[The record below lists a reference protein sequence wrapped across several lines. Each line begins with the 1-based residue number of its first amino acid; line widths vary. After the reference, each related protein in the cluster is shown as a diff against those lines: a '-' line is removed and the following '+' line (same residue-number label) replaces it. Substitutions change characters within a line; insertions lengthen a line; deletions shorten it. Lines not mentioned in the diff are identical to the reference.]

1 MLLRRRL
8 QLSTATTSNSS
19 TSATS
24 TSTSDAGV
32 VSAAN
37 SDSLGSSDM
46 ELLGSGDEDLGS
58 ASGSGSEGEDQ
69 AFTPE
74 QLNVLAINGV
84 LSLVL
89 FAALAGAVLWMT
101 YKHFRCGSD
110 ARKKAFHVVLFL
122 SIAMNIPDPV
132 GWIFFP
138 ATEKW
143 VVTYIM
149 RVYGVLLQCACKSYL
164 ALCWAEVVSAGRSDA
179 RRRMVTLVLVLNA
192 LVLVWA
198 IAVPVILSP
207 YPNDVYG
214 QYDFMASPLRSIV
227 TYTGLGI
234 VLTFGILLFYQGMK
248 LRVRLLQAKG
258 TVPAGSVEKSLY
270 QLMLTVSI
278 IATSDLLRVV
288 SFYIQSQIAFTPFV
302 VINSL
307 IPNIFP
313 AICMLYL
320 MRRVP
325 KGKRKSNNQN
335 QYSNSSYNRT
345 GAVDATLSRY
355 MAEDKRSDISDD
367 TAYAAGSTKFALAS
381 TRVSGIA
388 RLEHHDQAPP
398 PPSQLSPPFTWSR

>member
-1 MLLRRRL
+1 MDGFVRATLMLLRRRL
-8 QLSTATTSNSS
+8 QLSTNSS
-19 TSATS
+19 TSAS
-24 TSTSDAGV
+24 SDAGV
-32 VSAAN
+32 VTAAN
-37 SDSLGSSDM
+37 SDA
-46 ELLGSGDEDLGS
+46 LGSGDMDVLGDDETLGS
-58 ASGSGSEGEDQ
+58 ASSSSGSSEEDQ
-69 AFTPE
+69 AFTAE

-101 YKHFRCGSD
+101 YKHFHCGSD

-143 VVTYIM
+143 VATYIM

-164 ALCWAEVVSAGRSDA
+164 ALCWAEVVSAGRSHA

-198 IAVPVILSP
+198 IAVPIILSP

-214 QYDFMASPLRSIV
+214 QYDFMSSPLRSVV

-288 SFYIQSQIAFTPFV
+288 SFYIQGQISFTPFV

-325 KGKRKSNNQN
+325 KGKRKSNNQS
-335 QYSNSSYNRT
+335 QTSHNRT

-367 TAYAAGSTKFALAS
+367 TAYAAGSTKFTLAS

-388 RLEHHDQAPP
+388 RLEHHEQVAPP
-398 PPSQLSPPFTWSR
+398 PLSPPFTWSR

>member
-1 MLLRRRL
+1 MDGFVRATLMLLRRRL
-8 QLSTATTSNSS
+8 QLSPNNSTNSS
-19 TSATS
+19 LN
-24 TSTSDAGV
+24 AGV
-32 VSAAN
+32 VTAAN
-37 SDSLGSSDM
+37 SDALGSSDLGDE
-46 ELLGSGDEDLGS
+46 ELGSAASGSGDED
-58 ASGSGSEGEDQ
+58 Q
-69 AFTPE
+69 QFTKE
-74 QLNVLAINGV
+74 QLDVLAINGV

-110 ARKKAFHVVLFL
+110 TRKKIFHLALFA
-122 SIAMNIPDPV
+122 SIVMNIPDPV
-132 GWIFFP
+132 SWIFFP
-138 ATEKW
+138 ETEKW
-143 VVTYIM
+143 VATYIM

-192 LVLVWA
+192 LVLSWA
-198 IAVPVILSP
+198 VAVPIILAP

-227 TYTGLGI
+227 SYTGLGV
-234 VLTFGILLFYQGMK
+234 VLTFGLLLFYQGMR

-270 QLMLTVSI
+270 QLLLTVTI
-278 IATSDLLRVV
+278 IATSDILRVV
-288 SFYIQSQIAFTPFV
+288 SFYIQSQIPFTPFV

-307 IPNIFP
+307 VPNIFP
-313 AICMLYL
+313 TICMLYL

-325 KGKRKSNNQN
+325 KGKRNSRNNNSN
-335 QYSNSSYNRT
+335 T

-355 MAEDKRSDISDD
+355 MADDKRSDISDA

-388 RLEHHDQAPP
+388 RLEHHDQVAPQQQ
-398 PPSQLSPPFTWSR
+398 QLSPPFTWSRD